1 MLYADVITDSIRQ
14 TLETTAYRREKQLAY
29 NVEHKITPRSVQ
41 RGLDESLQAPGKQY
55 DQEDHSGVVEEDDTR
70 DRAAV
75 IAELEEEMLE
85 AAGNLAFEKAAIIRD
100 QIEQLQG
107 GADQAPAARGKA
119 KKGRKRSGIYNAAGL
134 PKKRKR
140 QRRD

>member
-1 MLYADVITDSIRQ
+1 VLLYADVITDSIRQ
-14 TLETTAYRREKQLAY
+14 TLDTTAYRREKQLAY
-29 NVEHKITPRSVQ
+29 NTEHNITPRSVE

-55 DQEDHSGVVEEDDTR
+55 DQEEDDDWVEEGDDR
-70 DRAAV
+70 DRASV

-85 AAGNLAFEKAAIIRD
+85 AARNLAFEKAAIIRD

-107 GADQAPAARGKA
+107 GADQTATTHVKA

-140 QRRD
+140 

>member
-1 MLYADVITDSIRQ
+1 
-14 TLETTAYRREKQLAY
+14 
-29 NVEHKITPRSVQ
+29 VERA
-41 RGLDESLQAPGKQY
+41 LDESLQAPGKQY
-55 DQEDHSGVVEEDDTR
+55 DQEDADDWVEESDGR

-85 AAGNLAFEKAAIIRD
+85 AAQNLAFEKAAIIRD

-107 GADQAPAARGKA
+107 GADQAPAAQGKA

-140 QRRD
+140 